1 MPPYHGQFNQRGL
14 PLIEVEV
21 VGIDG
26 SEKLLAVIDTGYTG
40 YLSITYPTAQNT
52 NLKRLGVESANLAN
66 GEAVNYLECSG
77 TIVLGGERI
86 NAVIDVQERGRVL
99 LGNAFLKEARLC
111 FRCDPFHSIA
121 EISYLAGN

>member
-40 YLSITYPTAQNT
+40 YLSITYPTAQKTQILND
-52 NLKRLGVESANLAN
+52 LGLSLQ
-66 GEAVNYLECSG
+66 
-77 TIVLGGERI
+77 I
-86 NAVIDVQERGRVL
+86 
-99 LGNAFLKEARLC
+99 
-111 FRCDPFHSIA
+111 
-121 EISYLAGN
+121 